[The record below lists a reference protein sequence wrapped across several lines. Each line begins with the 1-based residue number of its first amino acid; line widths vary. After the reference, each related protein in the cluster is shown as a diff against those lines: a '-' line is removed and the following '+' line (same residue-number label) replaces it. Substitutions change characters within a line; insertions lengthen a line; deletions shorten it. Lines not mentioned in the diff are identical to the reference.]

1 MSRPI
6 EHQLLAPDGR
16 PVLVLNAEPAR
27 QGETIQGFIER
38 VNWHFD
44 LPTRCFV
51 NGRVIRP
58 TELTTIHIEASHE
71 IVIVSRPGLGGGSDG
86 RPSTAKTI
94 GSIVAMVALM
104 VLAPYAGGALAGA
117 MGLTGATI
125 GGVAYSSIF
134 AGFILAAGG
143 ALLSQ
148 FMKPKAAQPAA
159 SAKSLYSISASSNQ
173 ARPLGMIPV
182 GYGQRLRYPEY
193 AAPPY
198 STFDGDDQ
206 FLYQLFCIGCG
217 AYEPRRFLLDDTPWW
232 TAEDGL
238 NPAFADIQF
247 QWVPPGEQVTLFPVN
262 VTSASEVSGQ
272 RLPSPSK
279 DPVRQGYLGPFVINP
294 PETEAKEIWLDFVWP
309 SGAGATR
316 KGKEYPV
323 NTSLLA
329 EGRKVD
335 GAGAPIGGESAP
347 WVKLLEKTYS
357 ISTKVA
363 HRITEKVVVGGGR
376 WQVRAKRV
384 NDSYQD
390 VTLDPD
396 LQAHD
401 DVSWTGV
408 RALIDGQ
415 QSFSGVTMLATV
427 MKADA
432 QTSGGTQNRIGV
444 IARRKIEVF
453 KGGTWQVATSRNPVD
468 AAIDMWR
475 NADYSAGLSAA
486 NLVLPDLL
494 HQRDAADARGDTFD
508 HFFEDSISIQD
519 AIETALR
526 VIKANP
532 AFIGDRLSVVRDE
545 PKSPRMVFTDQEIV
559 RGSLTIKRQL
569 LDDTWADGVVV
580 NYFDE
585 RTNRAASAASIEG
598 LLRPARVELPG
609 ISKAEQAADC
619 AAYLAAVNRYR
630 RRRVQFQC
638 ELEGRMLKRGDLV
651 LIQSELPQTWGEG
664 GEVRSYLNVNGVLQL
679 TLDRPVT
686 WTAGQLHFL
695 LLRQRNGRP
704 YGPVQVTSA
713 TFSVIALSMS
723 DLAAVEAQQGS
734 IYVQVLERTETED
747 PPSYSFSVG
756 SPREYRGLVVAATM
770 RDFVATIDTVIEAK
784 EVYGATP
791 GSVPPIPQVPAIF
804 DRTLAPVI
812 TSISARAFQ
821 RGAGLYL
828 SVSWGPEVGAA
839 LYLAQVSIDNRA
851 TWPEV
856 YRDARTFFEI
866 PIANVA
872 TGLVRVACITP
883 SGIICRFVETTF
895 EVPALRIDESYLPPI
910 NYEGLNEDVRNRID
924 YILSVEAYAQ
934 SVAAK
939 ALSDFMAADGK
950 AQNALDRALEGLG
963 AATTNAAAIFTERT
977 QRLAADEAF
986 VNDLSVAVA
995 KIGENTAAIVTE
1007 RTARTTADEAFASS
1021 LDSVRVVANGN
1032 SAAITT
1038 ERQARVDA
1046 DSAISTDISGLR
1058 ADVNSHVGFLNGSI
1072 VNERAIRIENDTVIS
1087 TDISS
1092 LRADVNSHVN
1102 FLSASITTE
1111 RQARVDGDS
1120 AIASE
1125 VTLIRADVNGNSA
1138 AIIDE
1143 RTARVDANTA
1153 IATDISGLRAD
1164 VNSHVGFLS
1173 GAIIT
1178 ERDLRID
1185 GDGVLAGLVNA
1196 VQARTDAGTA
1206 TGRMTLSARSDI
1218 SGVQA
1223 RFEML
1228 LAAEVNGQT
1237 RGTGMAFD
1245 LLPGGGSLVR
1255 FDADKFV
1262 ITSPGVS
1269 GVPAF
1274 SFDAG
1279 SGTLSVPY
1287 LRLTSGQ
1294 ASIPLRIDIGSYT
1307 LVAGPGTL
1315 NDAIDANLNFTYFVS
1330 NSDFPANIEVFGKVT
1345 LSGPAGTQLLG
1356 MRLIVDGTMSG
1367 YFKFNEQSTSISVG
1381 PGNNTFDF
1389 RCSCIRYLPTGNR
1402 SVRIQYSYTSPGA
1415 GQVQINDLHLAGFQ
1429 PKA

>member
-1 MSRPI
+1 MARSI
-6 EHQLLAPDGR
+6 QHQLLAPDGH
-16 PVLVLNAEPAR
+16 PLLVLNAEPAR
-27 QGETIQGFIER
+27 EGETIQGFIER

-51 NGRVIRP
+51 DGRVIRP

-104 VLAPYAGGALAGA
+104 VLAPYAGGAIAGA

-134 AGFILAAGG
+134 AGFVLAAGG

-198 STFDGDDQ
+198 STYDGDDQ

-217 AYEPRRFLLDDTPWW
+217 VYEPQRFLLDDTPWW
-232 TAEDGL
+232 TALDGL

-247 QWVPPGEQVTLFPVN
+247 QWVLPGEQVTLFPVN

-294 PETEAKEIWLDFVWP
+294 PETDAKEIWLDFVWP

-323 NTSLLA
+323 NTLVLA

-335 GAGAPIGGESAP
+335 EAGAPIGGESAP
-347 WVKLLEKTYS
+347 WITLLDKTYS

-363 HRITEKVVVGGGR
+363 HRVTEKIAVDGGR
-376 WQVRAKRV
+376 WQVRSKRR

-401 DVSWTGV
+401 DVSWTGA
-408 RALIDGQ
+408 RALIDGPQ
-415 QSFSGVTMLATV
+415 AFTGVTMLATL

-453 KGGTWQVATSRNPVD
+453 QGGLWQLAESRNPID

-475 NADYSAGLSAA
+475 NADYSAGLSEA

-494 HQRDAADARGDTFD
+494 YQRDAADARGDTFD

-526 VIKANP
+526 VVKANP

-585 RTNRAASAASIEG
+585 RTNRAASVASIEG
-598 LLRPARVELPG
+598 LLRPARVEMPG
-609 ISKAEQAADC
+609 VSKAGQAADC

-664 GEVRSYLNVNGVLQL
+664 GEVRAYLNVNGVLQL
-679 TLDRPVT
+679 TVDRPVT
-686 WTAGQLHFL
+686 WKAGQSHFI

-704 YGPVQVTSA
+704 YGPVRVASVTA
-713 TFSVIALSMS
+713 SVVALSQS
-723 DLAAVEAQQGS
+723 DLAAVEASQGS
-734 IYVQVLERTETED
+734 IYARVLDREETED
-747 PPSYSFSVG
+747 PPSYSFSAG

-784 EVYGATP
+784 EVYAATP

-804 DRTLAPVI
+804 DKSLAPMI
-812 TSISARAFQ
+812 SRLSARAFQ
-821 RGAGLYL
+821 RGAGLFL
-828 SVSWGPEVGAA
+828 TASWDPVAGAA
-839 LYLAQVSIDNRA
+839 LYLAQVSIDGRA
-851 TWPEV
+851 TWAEAH
-856 YRDARTFFEI
+856 RNSRTTFEI
-866 PIANVA
+866 PMADVA
-872 TGLVRVACITP
+872 EAWVRVACITP
-883 SGIICRFVETTF
+883 NGILCRFVERAC
-895 EVPALRIDESYLPPI
+895 EVPALSIDGDLFKDLSITIEKLAAQTRKDIEDI
-910 NYEGLNEDVRNRID
+910 NALGSGALAEGRDATVVALSMARDTLRGAQQQLAAYIEELAAAQATQEANAYEQRQLIKVGSSANYAAIQRTERAMIAADQALAEITTALDTRLTTAEGGLSGQATALQQLTTRVTVTEGGIETLSQSLTSLQSTVTDQGNQISGTATAVSLLTTRVGTAEGNIFSLSEDVTTLESTVSAQGGHISGTATALDQLTTRVSKDEDEIISAVGRVAVLESTVSAQGGQISGTATALD
-924 YILSVEAYAQ
+924 QLTTRVSTSEGGISSTAGRVTALESAALYLAEQTRVETRSAPEGDDGGEREGGSVVAGELVVTGCDAAEVLEAVEGRLDAPALA
-934 SVAAK
+934 VAALVVADLPLSA
-939 ALSDFMAADGK
+939 ALARDDGRDACLPQIGAQPVGVVAFVGGQTADAAG
-950 AQNALDRALEGLG
+950 RLG
-963 AATTNAAAIFTERT
+963 QYGWRGRHVAGVAWRQQKDAGATEDVGERVDLG
-977 QRLAADEAF
+977 RLAA
-986 VNDLSVAVA
+986 
-995 KIGENTAAIVTE
+995 
-1007 RTARTTADEAFASS
+1007 ARRAD
-1021 LDSVRVVANGN
+1021 
-1032 SAAITT
+1032 
-1038 ERQARVDA
+1038 
-1046 DSAISTDISGLR
+1046 GLR
-1058 ADVNSHVGFLNGSI
+1058 ASPPLPPWA
-1072 VNERAIRIENDTVIS
+1072 ERW
-1087 TDISS
+1087 
-1092 LRADVNSHVN
+1092 
-1102 FLSASITTE
+1102 
-1111 RQARVDGDS
+1111 
-1120 AIASE
+1120 
-1125 VTLIRADVNGNSA
+1125 
-1138 AIIDE
+1138 
-1143 RTARVDANTA
+1143 
-1153 IATDISGLRAD
+1153 
-1164 VNSHVGFLS
+1164 
-1173 GAIIT
+1173 
-1178 ERDLRID
+1178 
-1185 GDGVLAGLVNA
+1185 
-1196 VQARTDAGTA
+1196 ART
-1206 TGRMTLSARSDI
+1206 
-1218 SGVQA
+1218 
-1223 RFEML
+1223 
-1228 LAAEVNGQT
+1228 
-1237 RGTGMAFD
+1237 
-1245 LLPGGGSLVR
+1245 
-1255 FDADKFV
+1255 
-1262 ITSPGVS
+1262 
-1269 GVPAF
+1269 
-1274 SFDAG
+1274 
-1279 SGTLSVPY
+1279 
-1287 LRLTSGQ
+1287 
-1294 ASIPLRIDIGSYT
+1294 
-1307 LVAGPGTL
+1307 
-1315 NDAIDANLNFTYFVS
+1315 
-1330 NSDFPANIEVFGKVT
+1330 
-1345 LSGPAGTQLLG
+1345 
-1356 MRLIVDGTMSG
+1356 
-1367 YFKFNEQSTSISVG
+1367 
-1381 PGNNTFDF
+1381 
-1389 RCSCIRYLPTGNR
+1389 
-1402 SVRIQYSYTSPGA
+1402 
-1415 GQVQINDLHLAGFQ
+1415 
-1429 PKA
+1429 

>member
-1 MSRPI
+1 MVRPI
-6 EHQLLAPDGR
+6 QHQLLAPDGQ
-16 PVLVLNAEPAR
+16 PLLVLNAEPAR
-27 QGETIQGFIER
+27 EGETIQAFIER

-51 NGRVIRP
+51 DGRVIRP
-58 TELTTIHIEASHE
+58 GELTTIHIKAAHE

-206 FLYQLFCIGCG
+206 FLYQLFCVGCG
-217 AYEPRRFLLDDTPWW
+217 AYEPSRFLLDDTPWW
-232 TAEDGL
+232 TEEDGL
-238 NPAFADIQF
+238 NPAFADIKF
-247 QWVPPGEQVTLFPVN
+247 QWVLPGEQVTLFPVN

-279 DPVRQGYLGPFVINP
+279 DPVRQGYLGPFIINP

-335 GAGAPIGGESAP
+335 GAGAPIGGESTP
-347 WVKLLEKTYS
+347 WVKLLQKTYS

-363 HRITEKVVVGGGR
+363 HRITEKIPVDGGR
-376 WQVRAKRV
+376 WQVRTKRE

-401 DVSWTGV
+401 DVSWTGA
-408 RALIDGQ
+408 RALIDGP
-415 QSFSGVTMLATV
+415 QSFTGVTMLATV

-444 IARRKIEVF
+444 IARRRIEVF
-453 KGGTWQVATSRNPVD
+453 RDGLWQVAASRNPVD

-475 NADYSAGLSAA
+475 NTDYSAGLSAA

-494 HQRDAADARGDTFD
+494 YQRDAADARGDTFD

-545 PKSPRMVFTDQEIV
+545 PKSPRMVFTDAEIV

-585 RTNRAASAASIEG
+585 RTSRAASAPSAEG

-609 ISKAEQAADC
+609 ISKAAQAADC

-679 TLDRPVT
+679 TLDRQVT
-686 WTAGQLHFL
+686 WQSGQPHFV

-704 YGPVQVTSA
+704 YGPIQVTSA
-713 TFSVIALSMS
+713 TASVIALSAS
-723 DLAAVEAQQGS
+723 DLALVEASQGS
-734 IYVQVLERTETED
+734 IYVQVLDREETED
-747 PPSYSFSVG
+747 PPSFSFSIG
-756 SPREYRGLVVAATM
+756 SSREYRGLVVAATM

-784 EVYGATP
+784 EVYAATP
-791 GSVPPIPQVPAIF
+791 GSVPPIPQMPAIF
-804 DRTLAPVI
+804 DKSLAPIV
-812 TSISARAFQ
+812 SRLSARAYQ
-821 RGAGLYL
+821 RGAGLFL
-828 SVSWGPEVGAA
+828 SASWDPVVGAA
-839 LYLAQVSIDNRA
+839 LYLAQVSIDGRA
-851 TWPEV
+851 TWAEAH
-856 YRDARTFFEI
+856 RSSRTTFEI
-866 PIANVA
+866 PMADVA
-872 TGLVRVACITP
+872 VAWVRVACITP
-883 SGIICRFVETTF
+883 NGILCRFVEREC
-895 EVPALRIDESYLPPI
+895 EVPALSIDGDLFADLSITIEKLDAETKKAIADI
-910 NYEGLNEDVRNRID
+910 NDLGRGL
-924 YILSVEAYAQ
+924 LAYG
-934 SVAAK
+934 
-939 ALSDFMAADGK
+939 ADETRTELDLARDTIRG
-950 AQNALDRALEGLG
+950 AIRQLASHQEVISETIVTQTQNAYEMRRVISVQIG
-963 AATTNAAAIFTERT
+963 AA
-977 QRLAADEAF
+977 
-986 VNDLSVAVA
+986 S
-995 KIGENTAAIVTE
+995 AAIVRE
-1007 RTARTTADEAFASS
+1007 
-1021 LDSVRVVANGN
+1021 
-1032 SAAITT
+1032 
-1038 ERQARVDA
+1038 
-1046 DSAISTDISGLR
+1046 
-1058 ADVNSHVGFLNGSI
+1058 
-1072 VNERAIRIENDTVIS
+1072 ERARITENEALAELLDALEATIKDPEAGLEATALALSRLTTTVE
-1087 TDISS
+1087 TQGGDISS
-1092 LRADVNSHVN
+1092 LSEDVVALETVVNDESTGVVATGTALSELTTRTETVEGQVKTASENLTDLSGRIDDPQLGLSATAQATQSLKIVVEDEDTGLAATARFAQTLSTKVGEHTTAITETADSVAGIQAQYGVAIEVDGEDAGGFVLRGFRQLDGSLAATFRIDADV
-1102 FLSASITTE
+1102 F
-1111 RQARVDGDS
+1111 
-1120 AIASE
+1120 
-1125 VTLIRADVNGNSA
+1125 
-1138 AIIDE
+1138 
-1143 RTARVDANTA
+1143 
-1153 IATDISGLRAD
+1153 
-1164 VNSHVGFLS
+1164 
-1173 GAIIT
+1173 
-1178 ERDLRID
+1178 
-1185 GDGVLAGLVNA
+1185 
-1196 VQARTDAGTA
+1196 
-1206 TGRMTLSARSDI
+1206 ARS
-1218 SGVQA
+1218 
-1223 RFEML
+1223 
-1228 LAAEVNGQT
+1228 
-1237 RGTGMAFD
+1237 
-1245 LLPGGGSLVR
+1245 
-1255 FDADKFV
+1255 
-1262 ITSPGVS
+1262 ITSPLLQTTKLI
-1269 GVPAF
+1269 A
-1274 SFDAG
+1274 
-1279 SGTLSVPY
+1279 
-1287 LRLTSGQ
+1287 TSAQ
-1294 ASIPLRIDIGSYT
+1294 IGN
-1307 LVAGPGTL
+1307 LVVDNIHVKDGG
-1315 NDAIDANLNFTYFVS
+1315 ISSMVS
-1330 NSDFPANIEVFGKVT
+1330 NSNSGKTV
-1345 LSGPAGTQLLG
+1345 S
-1356 MRLIVDGTMSG
+1356 V
-1367 YFKFNEQSTSISVG
+1367 SISVRTAG
-1381 PGNNTFDF
+1381 KIAIKMGRVGNAGQRWPPTFYQ
-1389 RCSCIRYLPTGNR
+1389 SGNFQLR
-1402 SVRIQYSYTSPGA
+1402 RNGALIYEVPAAVAFQWDPAAGGNYFVIINGSVFMDDTPGA
-1415 GQVQINDLHLAGFQ
+1415 GTHTYELTDTNNTTVGGVYLSVEES
-1429 PKA
+1429 K